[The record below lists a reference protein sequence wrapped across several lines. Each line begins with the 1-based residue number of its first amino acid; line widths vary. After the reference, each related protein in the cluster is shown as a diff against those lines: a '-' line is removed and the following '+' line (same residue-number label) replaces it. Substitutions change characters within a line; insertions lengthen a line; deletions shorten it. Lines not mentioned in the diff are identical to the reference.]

1 MACSLRS
8 PSPLETQSCSDSC
21 DSPLSFTTSMEWD
34 TQVVAGSSPLGL
46 RTEMEGSPVDLRLPV
61 WLEPER
67 CAVFHC
73 ARCYAVLADTVHLAW
88 DLSRSLGAVA
98 FSRVTNN
105 VVLFEPCLVGIEGF
119 LKCSTYNRLFCS
131 SCRVPIGFH
140 LYSTHAALAAL
151 RGHFCLYCDKMLCY
165 VLKTKTIVNASE
177 MHINNLP
184 LQEKIA
190 ELKEKIILTHARL
203 NSLTKILKEVTPD
216 QSNQEN

>member
-1 MACSLRS
+1 MACSPRS
-8 PSPLETQSCSDSC
+8 PSPLETQSCSDSS

-46 RTEMEGSPVDLRLPV
+46 RTEMEGSPVDLRLPA

-151 RGHFCLYCDKMLCY
+151 RGHFCLYCDKMLWHEDQQ
-165 VLKTKTIVNASE
+165 L
-177 MHINNLP
+177 
-184 LQEKIA
+184 
-190 ELKEKIILTHARL
+190 KIILGQPMLHEKVSPNPRL
-203 NSLTKILKEVTPD
+203 PQMSILQYTFEPVTFP
-216 QSNQEN
+216 SSPAHSYFGEY

>member
-1 MACSLRS
+1 MRIKTGKGKKKKKRGAGFKKMASLRRC

-46 RTEMEGSPVDLRLPV
+46 RTEMEGSLVDLRLPA

-98 FSRVTNN
+98 FS
-105 VVLFEPCLVGIEGF
+105 
-119 LKCSTYNRLFCS
+119 
-131 SCRVPIGFH
+131 
-140 LYSTHAALAAL
+140 
-151 RGHFCLYCDKMLCY
+151 
-165 VLKTKTIVNASE
+165 SE
-177 MHINNLP
+177 
-184 LQEKIA
+184 
-190 ELKEKIILTHARL
+190 
-203 NSLTKILKEVTPD
+203 
-216 QSNQEN
+216 

>member
-1 MACSLRS
+1 MRIKTGKEKKKKKKRGAGFKKMARLRRC

-46 RTEMEGSPVDLRLPV
+46 RTEMEGSLVDLRLPA

-98 FSRVTNN
+98 FS
-105 VVLFEPCLVGIEGF
+105 
-119 LKCSTYNRLFCS
+119 
-131 SCRVPIGFH
+131 
-140 LYSTHAALAAL
+140 
-151 RGHFCLYCDKMLCY
+151 
-165 VLKTKTIVNASE
+165 SE
-177 MHINNLP
+177 
-184 LQEKIA
+184 
-190 ELKEKIILTHARL
+190 
-203 NSLTKILKEVTPD
+203 
-216 QSNQEN
+216 